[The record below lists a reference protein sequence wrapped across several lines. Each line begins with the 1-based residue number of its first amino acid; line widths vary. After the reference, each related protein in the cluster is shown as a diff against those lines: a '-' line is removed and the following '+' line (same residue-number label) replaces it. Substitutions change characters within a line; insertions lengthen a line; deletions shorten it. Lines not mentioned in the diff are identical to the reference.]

1 MKWSY
6 IFLQLYQKDKEIRAK
21 LESNREKEMERERQ
35 LAQGV
40 KAREPKV
47 PFIYYAI
54 TFRGEGGFRK
64 TVIFGSLL
72 KVV

>member
-1 MKWSY
+1 MEIS
-6 IFLQLYQKDKEIRAK
+6 ILVNCEMILFFLQLYQKDKEIRAK

-47 PFIYYAI
+47 LSIYYVI
-54 TFRGEGGFRK
+54 TFRGREGG
-64 TVIFGSLL
+64 VIKL
-72 KVV
+72 

>member
-1 MKWSY
+1 MEIS
-6 IFLQLYQKDKEIRAK
+6 ILVNCEMILFFLQLYQKDKEIRAK

-47 PFIYYAI
+47 PSIYYVI
-54 TFRGEGGFRK
+54 TFRGRGGG
-64 TVIFGSLL
+64 VIKL
-72 KVV
+72 